1 MVASTADTTATAD
14 APPGRPADEHGPG
27 AGSCVSAALSAT
39 PPTPPAHTK
48 PAGHAMHDATTDGS
62 PQPSAP
68 ALPFTNKYVPGA
80 HGGTDKEHEVGNAP
94 LDEPTPTVT
103 FRMDPGPH
111 DDGNAAHS
119 HAPPDDRSHDATP
132 LHEDGCP
139 PLHSDSTTDSHDH
152 APADEHDGELPA
164 AHDGGAPKHVCRH
177 AHALDA
183 PLVRHSGVRPVA
195 HVGALAPPHVRG
207 AGGGDTG
214 RLHTGAD
221 APPAQEQPAEHG
233 AHSSAFDR
241 YVPARHVVA
250 TGGGPGAGASDA
262 LYE

>member
-1 MVASTADTTATAD
+1 
-14 APPGRPADEHGPG
+14 
-27 AGSCVSAALSAT
+27 
-39 PPTPPAHTK
+39 
-48 PAGHAMHDATTDGS
+48 MHDATTDGS

-195 HVGALAPPHVRG
+195 HVGALTPPQVG
-207 AGGGDTG
+207 TIVPLPQTGGSE
-214 RLHTGAD
+214 
-221 APPAQEQPAEHG
+221 PPEHEHPG
-233 AHSSAFDR
+233 TQIAHSRESRR
-241 YVPARHVVA
+241 YVPGRQLVA
-250 TGGGPGAGASDA
+250 INGVTDE
-262 LYE
+262 LEMLKE